1 MPHALTELNLAEVT
15 RPASEPSHEIRADV
29 CVVGA
34 GIAALSAAIESA
46 GLHRDVVL
54 VASLPL
60 IGGQMVH
67 SLIGLFCGVFGNG
80 PEYRQLTH
88 GIFDDIFRDLGP
100 AGDLHFQPG
109 HTKTVY
115 YNEVALGRWLERTI
129 RSLGVK
135 TGLGTVRQGAAL
147 TDGRMTRTEPAP
159 PYGKVPTV
167 PPRSA

>member
-1 MPHALTELNLAEVT
+1 
-15 RPASEPSHEIRADV
+15 
-29 CVVGA
+29 
-34 GIAALSAAIESA
+34 
-46 GLHRDVVL
+46 
-54 VASLPL
+54 
-60 IGGQMVH
+60 MVH

-129 RSLGVK
+129 RSLGVRRSSARCCCEP
-135 TGLGTVRQGAAL
+135 TSRTPASPGSSSRPVTATSRSRPAASSTL
-147 TDGRMTRTEPAP
+147 AATP
-159 PYGKVPTV
+159 P
-167 PPRSA
+167 